1 MSQGLIAGLAAAFAS
16 GMLNDPETACV
27 PTDQLLV
34 YAVRLRLLK
43 MRTLYAKVQKI

>member
-1 MSQGLIAGLAAAFAS
+1 
-16 GMLNDPETACV
+16 V

-43 MRTLYAKVQKI
+43 MRTLYTMTQKNIIIRIAG